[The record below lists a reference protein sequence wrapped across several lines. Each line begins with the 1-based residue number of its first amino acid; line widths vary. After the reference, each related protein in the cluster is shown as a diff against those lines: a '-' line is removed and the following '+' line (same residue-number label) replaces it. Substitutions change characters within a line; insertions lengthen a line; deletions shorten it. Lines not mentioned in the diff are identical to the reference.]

1 MATYEEIISDYTNCS
16 ITNNQAV
23 DALMAIGW
31 ENNEAVAVLAP
42 ITPVCDDDDSGSS
55 DSGSGSGILT
65 SAGEYISDIVEDTW
79 EVAVPTTK
87 ATIKAAVV
95 GFIPLLELALLAGL
109 TVAIVKAP
117 AKLFGIGV
125 AEE

>member
-1 MATYEEIISDYTNCS
+1 MATYEEIISDYSDCS

-31 ENNEAVAVLAP
+31 ENSEAVEALAG
-42 ITPVCDDDDSGSS
+42 ITPICDDDDSGSS
-55 DSGSGSGILT
+55 DSGSGILT

-125 AEE
+125 EE